1 MAASIVTCPH
11 CGKKNRLRP
20 KAEGVPRCANC
31 HNLLPWIVDADESSF
46 DEEVRA
52 SVPVLVDFWA
62 EWCGPCRMV
71 SPIVEKVGRDNAG
84 KLKVVK
90 LDVDGAPQIAGR
102 YGVQGIPLLVL
113 IVDGEE
119 VDRMVG
125 AVPEPQLRQ
134 WLEPHLGAAQPA

>member
-1 MAASIVTCPH
+1 VATSIVTCAH
-11 CGKKNRLRP
+11 CGKKNKLRP
-20 KAEGVPRCANC
+20 QAEGVPRCGNC
-31 HNLLPWIVDADESSF
+31 HNLLPWIVDANESSF

-71 SPIVEKVGRDNAG
+71 SPVVEKAGRENAG

-119 VDRMVG
+119 ADRMVG

-134 WLEPHLGAAQPA
+134 WLDPHLGAAQPA

>member
-1 MAASIVTCPH
+1 VATSIVTCAH

-20 KAEGVPRCANC
+20 RAEGVPRCGNC
-31 HNLLPWIVDADESSF
+31 HNLLPWLVDAEESSF

-71 SPIVEKVGRDNAG
+71 SPVVEKVGRENAG

-90 LDVDGAPQIAGR
+90 LDVDGAPKIAAR
-102 YGVQGIPLLVL
+102 YGVQGIPLLAL
-113 IVDGEE
+113 IADGEE
-119 VDRMVG
+119 ADRMVG
-125 AVPEPQLRQ
+125 AIPEPRLRQ
-134 WLEPHLGAAQPA
+134 WLEPYLGAAQPA